1 VYFYSPSGNTW
12 TGPTIVVQNSTNAAS
27 VAVEP
32 DGDVVFVSGGCG
44 FASVRPYVRTQSGY
58 QPGAC
63 FSIGTIALIGGAA
76 SDGGAVFTPVD
87 GAGSFV
93 SVSSEAGGGTG
104 FTIPD
109 PHGQIGGIA
118 LATGGA
124 IAYVGDHH
132 GEKLYAY
139 ARPPKGWLSG
149 VAPKLLTSYVGFQ
162 GLDVI
167 AIRP

>member
-1 VYFYSPSGNTW
+1 M
-12 TGPTIVVQNSTNAAS
+12 
-27 VAVEP
+27 
-32 DGDVVFVSGGCG
+32 
-44 FASVRPYVRTQSGY
+44 
-58 QPGAC
+58 
-63 FSIGTIALIGGAA
+63 GTIGGLILI
-76 SDGGAVFTPVD
+76 AVI
-87 GAGSFV
+87 GFV
-93 SVSSEAGGGTG
+93 A
-104 FTIPD
+104 
-109 PHGQIGGIA
+109 
-118 LATGGA
+118 GA